1 VISIFYL
8 PFQILLSKI
17 LIRYPPPICR
27 YEDVKSAGS
36 HQDETRAVASV
47 TGGSHKLV
55 RSQVRQAILE
65 HAASPS
71 GPENRHTD
79 TRMNPP
85 PLHTRPLTQSGKI
98 FSGEASCA
106 EAGGQLQGR
115 GRARKSTTEEREV
128 SNYVRFC
135 LNPYLLPRRGLASA
149 YGCPEAFDAPLPI
162 ITQPLPPIP
171 IPNKGRN
178 AELFHFCK
186 RLNLHGPVETDV
198 PTVHNVLAPYI
209 GAIDGLDQPK
219 LIRDGYRPWMANS
232 PFMAYTAILSS
243 SGYQAEARLLDVST
257 HVETIAIKVEII
269 KIINEYLKT
278 SLGTVSDEAIA
289 AVNHLLINEASCP
302 PCTSRPL
309 FIIYG

>member
-1 VISIFYL
+1 MISIFYL

-17 LIRYPPPICR
+17 LLRYPPPICR

-65 HAASPS
+65 YVASPS
-71 GPENRHTD
+71 GPENGHTV

-85 PLHTRPLTQSGKI
+85 PLHTRPLIQSGKI

-106 EAGGQLQGR
+106 ETGSQLQGR
-115 GRARKSTTEEREV
+115 GRARKSTTEKREV

-162 ITQPLPPIP
+162 IIQPLPPIP

-198 PTVHNVLAPYI
+198 PQFIMYLHHISALSMDLTSQSLSEMATALGWRTLLSWHTRRFFLLLVI
-209 GAIDGLDQPK
+209 K
-219 LIRDGYRPWMANS
+219 LRPD
-232 PFMAYTAILSS
+232 SS
-243 SGYQAEARLLDVST
+243 MSQ
-257 HVETIAIKVEII
+257 HMWKQ
-269 KIINEYLKT
+269 
-278 SLGTVSDEAIA
+278 
-289 AVNHLLINEASCP
+289 
-302 PCTSRPL
+302 
-309 FIIYG
+309 